1 MTAPEIRTAA
11 TAALLAHYDAWQ
23 QKRRAIAEFQQ
34 ALLAVGQRP
43 PVEGLALLDTSF
55 EAEIQPLVEV
65 FASAS
70 QGN

>member
-11 TAALLAHYDAWQ
+11 TAALLQHFDAWQ
-23 QKRRAIAEFQQ
+23 TKRRAIAEFQQ

-43 PVEGLALLDTSF
+43 PVEGLALLDSSF
-55 EAEIQPLVEV
+55 ETEIQPLVEILT
-65 FASAS
+65 SAS